1 MGHVSL
7 LIALSVLFFLAISVG
22 GFVWLLVR
30 LSSRKTS
37 TSRNVPGTTDSAVS
51 ESPDSRLRQLA
62 ALREQGLVNE
72 VEYNEKRASIISS
85 V

>member
-1 MGHVSL
+1 MGHLSL
-7 LIALSVLFFLAISVG
+7 LVALSFLLVLAFSVG

-30 LSSRKTS
+30 FLGRNVS
-37 TSRNVPGTTDSAVS
+37 TSANVPNGSDCAVS
-51 ESPDSRLRQLA
+51 ESPESRLRQLA

-72 VEYNEKRASIISS
+72 LEYEEQRASIISS